1 MIDEELKA
9 NIMPATVLLN
19 NFVDNESYSN
29 YEYFLMEYLNQS
41 LFFQKKSEH
50 HVYEHPLSESNS
62 EPDATSP
69 SYEIDF
75 KLLASRSYL
84 RGLRL
89 AGPNVSVPYKGV
101 TAYSSPR
108 EPNKN
113 FRVGEIHKI
122 FRSLT
127 LDDMLYLRAN
137 QNKKPLSDEI
147 DILDVLNTIET
158 EKNLLLFFP
167 YRFSTKQ
174 EIKQDGL
181 TLVVKEALENDFI
194 ELAMYRSRSVPKF
207 ESYIVT
213 ECNDY
218 FILFTFTPTGFKYLE
233 KIEVHR
239 LPTYIKLLEYSN
251 QFR

>member
-19 NFVDNESYSN
+19 NFVDNESHSN

-62 EPDATSP
+62 EPDATTP

-89 AGPNVSVPYKGV
+89 ASPSVSVPCKGV
-101 TAYSSPR
+101 TAYGPPR

-127 LDDMLYLRAN
+127 LDDMLYLREN
-137 QNKKPLSDEI
+137 QNNKPLCDEV

-167 YRFSTKQ
+167 YMFYTKR
-174 EIKQDGL
+174 EIKQDKL
-181 TLVVKEALENDFI
+181 TFLVKEAIENDFI
-194 ELAMYRSRSVPKF
+194 ELATYRSRSVPKF
-207 ESYIVT
+207 ETYIVT
-213 ECNDY
+213 ECNNY
-218 FILFTFTPTGFKYLE
+218 FILFTFNPTGFQYIE
-233 KIEVHR
+233 KIEVQR
-239 LPTYIKLLEYSN
+239 LPTYVKLLKYSK

>member
-89 AGPNVSVPYKGV
+89 ASPSVSVPCKGV
-101 TAYSSPR
+101 TAYGSPR

-127 LDDMLYLRAN
+127 LDDMLYLREN
-137 QNKKPLSDEI
+137 QNNKPLCDEV

-167 YRFSTKQ
+167 YRFSKKQ
-174 EIKQDGL
+174 EINQDRL
-181 TLVVKEALENDFI
+181 TLLVKEALENDFI
-194 ELAMYRSRSVPKF
+194 ELATYRSRSVPKF
-207 ESYIVT
+207 ETYIVT
-213 ECNDY
+213 ECNNY
-218 FILFTFTPTGFKYLE
+218 FILFTFNPTGFQYIE
-233 KIEVHR
+233 KIEVQR
-239 LPTYIKLLEYSN
+239 LPTYVKLLKYSK

>member
-1 MIDEELKA
+1 MIDKRLKA
-9 NIMPATVLLN
+9 EIMPAAVLLN
-19 NFVDNESYSN
+19 NFISNEKDSN
-29 YEYFLMEYLNQS
+29 YEFYLLEYLNQS
-41 LFFQKKSEH
+41 QFFQEKSKHLEYKK
-50 HVYEHPLSESNS
+50 PRSESNS

-89 AGPNVSVPYKGV
+89 ASPSVSVLCQGV

-108 EPNKN
+108 EPNKY

-127 LDDMLYLRAN
+127 LDDMLYLREN

-174 EIKQDGL
+174 EIKQDRL
-181 TLVVKEALENDFI
+181 TLFLKEALKNDFI
-194 ELAMYRSRSVPKF
+194 ELAKYRSYTVPNF
-207 ESYIVT
+207 ETYIIT
-213 ECNDY
+213 ECNN
-218 FILFTFTPTGFKYLE
+218 FFLLFTFNPIGFEYVERISIHK
-233 KIEVHR
+233 
-239 LPTYIKLLEYSN
+239 LPTYIKLLNISRP
-251 QFR
+251 FI